1 MNSLFS
7 KIYKYRESSLRNQ
20 KENFV
25 IEILSYALKNDSIFS
40 KEFLKYIELPNL
52 KISTCG
58 TQISDSEQGRP
69 DISIELNDGTLVLI
83 ECKIDSLQ
91 GYNQINRYI
100 NLIQQNKNKKS
111 KLIYLTKYQE
121 LIDIDSKANFQQI
134 KWQNIHDLLEK
145 STNTISI
152 EFRNFLIENKMSTN
166 YKFEKHEATAI
177 KSINDTMMKLNDLIS
192 RIKAIAISQKYT
204 KIKNHKDLSQEY
216 FGISFDLNNT
226 INFWIGF
233 YQFENDNEMK
243 FGSDIK
249 LNNNRNKEKYINS
262 LIKNKYKEYEPD
274 KIYLKIETIS
284 YFYKNEELDI
294 PKLLKYAEDLIV
306 ELKEIGK

>member
-7 KIYKYRESSLRNQ
+7 KIYKYRESSSRNQ

-52 KISTCG
+52 KISTCE

-69 DISIELNDGTLVLI
+69 DIRIELNDGTLVLV

-100 NLIQQNKNKKS
+100 NLIENNKNKKS

-121 LIDIDSKANFQQI
+121 LIDVNSKANFQQI
-134 KWQNIHDLLEK
+134 KWQDIYHLLKK

-152 EFRNFLIENKMSTN
+152 EFSSFLIENKMSTN
-166 YKFEKHEATAI
+166 YRFEKHEATAI

-192 RIKAIAISQKYT
+192 RIKSIAISQKYT
-204 KIKNHKDLSQEY
+204 NIKNHKDLSQEY
-216 FGISFDLNNT
+216 FGISFDVNST

-233 YQFENDNEMK
+233 YQFENDSEMK

-249 LNNNRNKEKYINS
+249 LNNKRNKDKYINS
-262 LIKNKYKEYEPD
+262 LIKNKYMVHEAD

-284 YFYKNEELDI
+284 YFYKEEELDI
-294 PKLLKYAEDLIV
+294 QKLLKYAEDLIV
-306 ELKEIGK
+306 ELKEIVK

>member
-7 KIYKYRESSLRNQ
+7 KIYKYRESSSRNQ

-52 KISTCG
+52 KISNCD

-152 EFRNFLIENKMSTN
+152 EFRNFLIENKMSTD
-166 YKFEKHEATAI
+166 YKFEKHEASAI
-177 KSINDTMMKLNDLIS
+177 KSINDTILKLNDLIS

-204 KIKNHKDLSQEY
+204 NIKNHNVLRKKC
-216 FGISFDLNNT
+216 FGISFDLNTT

-233 YQFENDNEMK
+233 YQFENHNEMQ
-243 FGSDIK
+243 FGSEIT
-249 LNNNRNKEKYINS
+249 LNNNRNKDKYINS
-262 LIKNKYKEYEPD
+262 LSKNKYKVFENGSS
-274 KIYLKIETIS
+274 YLKIETIS
-284 YFYKNEELDI
+284 YFYKEEELDI
-294 PKLLKYAEDLIV
+294 QKLLKYAEDLIV
-306 ELKEIGK
+306 ELKEIGR